1 MVEIRV
7 SDQTLELAGKLRGF
21 KKDKVAC
28 ICNLIEII
36 LIDSRIFP
44 EITPHRDIYF
54 HFTQRSGGGD
64 YLQEIRAS
72 IY

>member
-7 SDQTLELAGKLRGF
+7 GDQTLELAGELRGF
-21 KKDKVAC
+21 EKDKVAC

-36 LIDSRIFP
+36 LIDTCILP

-64 YLQEIRAS
+64 YLQEIRTS
-72 IY
+72 VY